1 MRRLTKIRKS
11 IYEPESYAV
20 YISRDGENF
29 SAIEITAIQ
38 TQQVLDK
45 LAMYED
51 LDALG
56 LVRRSNSLSGKSKV
70 VDVPTNNVEDTQKWI
85 EEKIEEINEII
96 NELKRGLKNET

>member
-11 IYEPESYAV
+11 VYESESYAV